1 MGSRPL
7 GKGWRTLSNKLIMKG
22 KIDKF
27 LGYFISKK
35 LSVFIVA
42 SFFVG
47 FGMIEST
54 EWVNVAVL
62 YIGGQSVVDAVAK
75 LRK

>member
-1 MGSRPL
+1 
-7 GKGWRTLSNKLIMKG
+7 MKG

-47 FGMIEST
+47 FGMIDST
-54 EWVNVAVL
+54 EWVNVSL
-62 YIGGQSVVDAVAK
+62 IYIGGQSVIDAVAK
-75 LRK
+75 LRKWE

>member
-1 MGSRPL
+1 
-7 GKGWRTLSNKLIMKG
+7 MKG
-22 KIDKF
+22 KIDNF

-35 LSVFIVA
+35 LSVFIIA

-47 FGMIEST
+47 FGMIQST
-54 EWVNVAVL
+54 EWVDVAVL
-62 YIGGQSVVDAVAK
+62 YIGGQAVVDAVAK

>member
-1 MGSRPL
+1 MA
-7 GKGWRTLSNKLIMKG
+7 KNKS

-27 LGYFISKK
+27 LGHFISKK

-47 FGMIEST
+47 LGYIEPSQ
-54 EWVNVAVL
+54 WVNISLV
-62 YIGGQSVVDAVAK
+62 YIGGQSVIDTMAK

>member
-1 MGSRPL
+1 
-7 GKGWRTLSNKLIMKG
+7 MKG

-47 FGMIEST
+47 FGMIDST
-54 EWVNVAVL
+54 EWVNVSL
-62 YIGGQSVVDAVAK
+62 IYIGGQSVIDAVAK
-75 LRK
+75 LRKWKDYYLY

>member
-1 MGSRPL
+1 
-7 GKGWRTLSNKLIMKG
+7 MKG

-27 LGYFISKK
+27 LGYFVSKK

-47 FGMIEST
+47 FGMIASS

-62 YIGGQSVVDAVAK
+62 YIGK
-75 LRK
+75 IHFI

>member
-1 MGSRPL
+1 
-7 GKGWRTLSNKLIMKG
+7 MKG

-27 LGYFISKK
+27 LGYFVSKK

-54 EWVNVAVL
+54 EWVNVAMV
-62 YIGGQSVVDAVAK
+62 YIGGQAVIDGIAK
-75 LRK
+75 LRKWKD

>member
-1 MGSRPL
+1 
-7 GKGWRTLSNKLIMKG
+7 MKG

-27 LGYFISKK
+27 LGYFVSKK

-47 FGMIEST
+47 FGMIQST

-62 YIGGQSVVDAVAK
+62 YIGGQAVVDAVAK

>member
-1 MGSRPL
+1 
-7 GKGWRTLSNKLIMKG
+7 MKG

-47 FGMIEST
+47 FGMIQST
-54 EWVNVAVL
+54 EWVDVAVL
-62 YIGGQSVVDAVAK
+62 YIGGQAVVDAVAK

>member
-1 MGSRPL
+1 
-7 GKGWRTLSNKLIMKG
+7 MKG
-22 KIDKF
+22 KIDNF

-47 FGMIEST
+47 FGMIQSS
-54 EWVNVAVL
+54 EWVDVAVL
-62 YIGGQSVVDAVAK
+62 YIGGQAVVDAVAK

>member
-1 MGSRPL
+1 
-7 GKGWRTLSNKLIMKG
+7 MKG

-47 FGMIEST
+47 FGMIQST
-54 EWVNVAVL
+54 EWVNISL
-62 YIGGQSVVDAVAK
+62 IYIGGQSVIDAVAK

>member
-1 MGSRPL
+1 
-7 GKGWRTLSNKLIMKG
+7 MKG

-62 YIGGQSVVDAVAK
+62 YIGGQAVVDAVAK

>member
-1 MGSRPL
+1 M
-7 GKGWRTLSNKLIMKG
+7 KAKL
-22 KIDKF
+22 DKF
-27 LGYFISKK
+27 LGYFVSKK

-54 EWVNVAVL
+54 EWVNISL
-62 YIGGQSVVDAVAK
+62 IYIGGQSVIDAVAK
-75 LRK
+75 LRKWG

>member
-1 MGSRPL
+1 
-7 GKGWRTLSNKLIMKG
+7 MKG

-42 SFFVG
+42 SFFIG
-47 FGMIEST
+47 FGTIHSSDWVDVAMI
-54 EWVNVAVL
+54 
-62 YIGGQSVVDAVAK
+62 YIGGQAVVDAVAK
-75 LRK
+75 LRR

>member
-1 MGSRPL
+1 
-7 GKGWRTLSNKLIMKG
+7 MKA
-22 KIDKF
+22 KVDKF
-27 LGYFISKK
+27 LGHFVSKK

-47 FGMIEST
+47 FGMIASS
-54 EWVNVAVL
+54 EWVDIAVL
-62 YIGGQSVVDAVAK
+62 YIGGQAVVDAVAK

>member
-1 MGSRPL
+1 
-7 GKGWRTLSNKLIMKG
+7 MKG

-54 EWVNVAVL
+54 EWVNVSL
-62 YIGGQSVVDAVAK
+62 IYIGGQSVIDAVAK

>member
-1 MGSRPL
+1 MPNKL
-7 GKGWRTLSNKLIMKG
+7 YSNKLIMKG
-22 KIDKF
+22 KIDRF

-62 YIGGQSVVDAVAK
+62 YIGGQAVVDAVAK

>member
-1 MGSRPL
+1 
-7 GKGWRTLSNKLIMKG
+7 MKG

-47 FGMIEST
+47 FGMIDST
-54 EWVNVAVL
+54 EWVNVSL
-62 YIGGQSVVDAVAK
+62 IYIGGQSVIDAVAK

>member
-1 MGSRPL
+1 
-7 GKGWRTLSNKLIMKG
+7 MKG

-47 FGMIEST
+47 FGMIIVASFFVGFGMIEST
-54 EWVNVAVL
+54 EWVDVAVL
-62 YIGGQSVVDAVAK
+62 YIGGQAVVDAVAK

>member
-1 MGSRPL
+1 
-7 GKGWRTLSNKLIMKG
+7 MKA
-22 KIDKF
+22 KVDRF
-27 LGYFISKK
+27 LGYFVSKK

-47 FGMIEST
+47 FGKIESVD
-54 EWVNVAVL
+54 WVDVAVL
-62 YIGGQSVVDAVAK
+62 YIGGQAVVDAVAK

>member
-1 MGSRPL
+1 
-7 GKGWRTLSNKLIMKG
+7 MKG

-47 FGMIEST
+47 FGMIQST

-62 YIGGQSVVDAVAK
+62 YIGGQAVVDAVAK

>member
-1 MGSRPL
+1 MNL
-7 GKGWRTLSNKLIMKG
+7 ENKKIMKAKLD
-22 KIDKF
+22 KI
-27 LGYFISKK
+27 LGHFVSKK

-47 FGMIEST
+47 LGFIASS
-54 EWVNVAVL
+54 EWVDIAVL
-62 YIGGQSVVDAVAK
+62 YIGGQAVVDAVAK

>member
-1 MGSRPL
+1 
-7 GKGWRTLSNKLIMKG
+7 MKG
-22 KIDKF
+22 KIDNF

-47 FGMIEST
+47 FGMIQST
-54 EWVNVAVL
+54 EWVDVAVL
-62 YIGGQSVVDAVAK
+62 YIGGQAVVDAVAK

>member
-1 MGSRPL
+1 
-7 GKGWRTLSNKLIMKG
+7 MKA
-22 KIDKF
+22 KVDKF

-42 SFFVG
+42 SFFAG
-47 FGMIEST
+47 FGMIASS

-62 YIGGQSVVDAVAK
+62 YIGGQAVVDAVAK

>member
-1 MGSRPL
+1 
-7 GKGWRTLSNKLIMKG
+7 MKG

-27 LGYFISKK
+27 LGYFVSKK
-35 LSVFIVA
+35 LSVFVIA

-47 FGMIEST
+47 FGVIQST
-54 EWVNVAVL
+54 EWVNISL
-62 YIGGQSVVDAVAK
+62 IYIGGQSVIDAVSK

>member
-1 MGSRPL
+1 MR
-7 GKGWRTLSNKLIMKG
+7 GKL
-22 KIDKF
+22 DKF
-27 LGYFISKK
+27 LGYFVSKK

-54 EWVNVAVL
+54 EWVNISL
-62 YIGGQSVVDAVAK
+62 IYIVGQSVIDAVAK

>member
-1 MGSRPL
+1 
-7 GKGWRTLSNKLIMKG
+7 MKG

-47 FGMIEST
+47 FGMIQST

-62 YIGGQSVVDAVAK
+62 YIGGQAVVDAVAK
-75 LRK
+75 LRKWKAYYLY

>member
-1 MGSRPL
+1 
-7 GKGWRTLSNKLIMKG
+7 MKG

-27 LGYFISKK
+27 LGYFVSKK

-54 EWVNVAVL
+54 EWVNIAAL
-62 YIGGQSVVDAVAK
+62 YIGGQAVVDAVAK

>member
-1 MGSRPL
+1 
-7 GKGWRTLSNKLIMKG
+7 MKG
-22 KIDKF
+22 KIDRF

-47 FGMIEST
+47 FGMIQSS

-62 YIGGQSVVDAVAK
+62 YIGGQAVVDAVAK

>member
-1 MGSRPL
+1 
-7 GKGWRTLSNKLIMKG
+7 MKA
-22 KIDKF
+22 KVDKF

-47 FGMIEST
+47 FGKIAPT
-54 EWVNVAVL
+54 EWVDVSLV
-62 YIGGQSVVDAVAK
+62 YIGGQAVIDAVAK

>member
-1 MGSRPL
+1 M
-7 GKGWRTLSNKLIMKG
+7 KAKL
-22 KIDKF
+22 DKF
-27 LGYFISKK
+27 LGYFVSKK

-54 EWVNVAVL
+54 EWVNVSL
-62 YIGGQSVVDAVAK
+62 IYIGGQSVIDAVAK

>member
-1 MGSRPL
+1 
-7 GKGWRTLSNKLIMKG
+7 MKG

-27 LGYFISKK
+27 LGYFVSKK

-47 FGMIEST
+47 FGMIASN
-54 EWVNVAVL
+54 EWVNIAL
-62 YIGGQSVVDAVAK
+62 IYIGGQSVIDSAAK

>member
-1 MGSRPL
+1 
-7 GKGWRTLSNKLIMKG
+7 MKG

-47 FGMIEST
+47 FGMIASS
-54 EWVNVAVL
+54 EWVNVSL
-62 YIGGQSVVDAVAK
+62 IYIGGQSVIDAVAK

>member
-1 MGSRPL
+1 
-7 GKGWRTLSNKLIMKG
+7 MKG

-27 LGYFISKK
+27 LGYFVSKK

-54 EWVNVAVL
+54 EWVNVAMV
-62 YIGGQSVVDAVAK
+62 YIGGQAVIDGIAK

>member
-1 MGSRPL
+1 
-7 GKGWRTLSNKLIMKG
+7 MKA
-22 KIDKF
+22 KVDKF
-27 LGYFISKK
+27 LGHFVSKK

-47 FGMIEST
+47 FGMIAPS
-54 EWVNVAVL
+54 EWVDIAVL
-62 YIGGQSVVDAVAK
+62 YIGGQAVVDAVAK

>member
-1 MGSRPL
+1 M
-7 GKGWRTLSNKLIMKG
+7 KAKL
-22 KIDKF
+22 DKF
-27 LGYFISKK
+27 LGYFVSKK

-54 EWVNVAVL
+54 EWVNVSL
-62 YIGGQSVVDAVAK
+62 IYIGGQSVIDAVAK
-75 LRK
+75 LRKWE

>member
-1 MGSRPL
+1 
-7 GKGWRTLSNKLIMKG
+7 MKG

-27 LGYFISKK
+27 LGYFVSKK

-54 EWVNVAVL
+54 EWVNVAMV
-62 YIGGQSVVDAVAK
+62 YIGGQAVIDGIDK